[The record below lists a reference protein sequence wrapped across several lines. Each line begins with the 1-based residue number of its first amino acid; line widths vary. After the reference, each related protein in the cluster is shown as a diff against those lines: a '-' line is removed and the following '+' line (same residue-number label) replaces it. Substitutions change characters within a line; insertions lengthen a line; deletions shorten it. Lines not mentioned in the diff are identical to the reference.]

1 MLPKLELT
9 LAKGILE
16 VLWFAISKINC
27 ILLVLFH
34 KDTSAI
40 KMDILVSMW
49 MYCRSMIGWKLVSYQ
64 LHYGENRHQH
74 ILSPTSIT
82 NLDVTL
88 ETDNIAWIG
97 F

>member
-1 MLPKLELT
+1 MILSVLVFLIGMTKTMKIRKTRLGIMLPKLELT

-40 KMDILVSMW
+40 KMDILVSM
-49 MYCRSMIGWKLVSYQ
+49 
-64 LHYGENRHQH
+64 
-74 ILSPTSIT
+74 
-82 NLDVTL
+82 
-88 ETDNIAWIG
+88 
-97 F
+97 